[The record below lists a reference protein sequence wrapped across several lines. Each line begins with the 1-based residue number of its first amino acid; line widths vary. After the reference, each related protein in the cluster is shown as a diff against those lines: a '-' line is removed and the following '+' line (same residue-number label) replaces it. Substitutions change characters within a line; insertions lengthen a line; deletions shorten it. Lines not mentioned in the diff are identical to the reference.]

1 MYHRLHVLPTKFEDL
16 NTHIHKKRSTA
27 KTLSSDCVSGQAIIF
42 TAELT
47 EYWKNKWKG
56 SGKLD

>member
-16 NTHIHKKRSTA
+16 NTHIHKKCSTA

-47 EYWKNKWKG
+47 VY
-56 SGKLD
+56 